1 MMIKNSLQFLFLS
14 VLLIFGII
22 IGISFAEHGINR
34 VAGNSETAPQSF
46 YVTQT
51 DQKLAI
57 KVLGK
62 TVETQIPAGG
72 SEQKQ
77 NNNSQATT
85 NQANQ
90 TNQTNS
96 GQGSETTPF
105 LSKVGNKLGH
115 VIQIG
120 TEKGLNYLSKI
131 IIN

>member
-34 VAGNSETAPQSF
+34 VAGNSETPPQSF

-62 TVETQIPAGG
+62 TVETQIQAPD

-77 NNNSQATT
+77 NNNSQVT
-85 NQANQ
+85 
-90 TNQTNS
+90 TNQTNKTNN